1 MLGIDEVIEGV
12 VGGTVWGI
20 GLVAAAG
27 IAVVLGPRAK
37 PLVKQAIKGYLVTTE
52 RAREM
57 VAEAGE
63 QVQDLWAEAKYEYDS
78 QLAADA
84 TPEASPPTRRR
95 TAASHSEE
103 QPA

>member
-1 MLGIDEVIEGV
+1 MFGVDELVEGV
-12 VGGTVWGI
+12 VGGTTLGI

-27 IAVVLGPRAK
+27 VALVVGPRAK
-37 PLVKQAIKGYLVTTE
+37 PLIKEAIKFSLATTE

-63 QVQDLWAEAKYEYDS
+63 QIQDLWAEAKYEYDS
-78 QLAADA
+78 QLTTES
-84 TPEASPPTRRR
+84 TPDPEPQTRRR
-95 TAASHSEE
+95 AASQTEE